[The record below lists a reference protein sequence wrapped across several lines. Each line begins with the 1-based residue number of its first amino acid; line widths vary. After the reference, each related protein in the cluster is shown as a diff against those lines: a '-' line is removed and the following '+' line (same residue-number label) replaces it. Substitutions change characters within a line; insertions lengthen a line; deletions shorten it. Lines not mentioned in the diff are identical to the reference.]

1 MSNKNDTLSSALDG
15 SQLKAYCSL
24 PVHVMECFM
33 QQTDEGFVI
42 LNAAR
47 RIIYI
52 NDAAMDIFANRLGLA
67 IELDALLVD
76 RMPFHARELFA
87 MHVER
92 AFDGQVRAFE
102 VEYRMQNSQEMHWLS
117 VSAFPIRKEEGDG
130 IQAVAL
136 DIHEV
141 TAERQLKKKFE
152 VLQLQRKKEVVGA
165 VIQHMEADRREIATT
180 LHENINQV
188 LTAAKIMLENMPCI
202 SKELECYTQ
211 RVSSIISA
219 SVNELNKL
227 CNNINPDTLNHI
239 SLVSLV
245 EDIVHRVSREKN
257 IAIHFDG
264 SGYLDI
270 LEKNPAHELT
280 MLRIIQE
287 CIYRILTL
295 SNATKVSIV
304 LESLDYNMHVEMV
317 CNDERMQ
324 VPELKKDIAILNL
337 YNRSA
342 HYGGSFRME
351 RPSNREFVIVATIP
365 NHGQV
370 DTRVN

>member
-1 MSNKNDTLSSALDG
+1 MSNKNTSN
-15 SQLKAYCSL
+15 
-24 PVHVMECFM
+24 
-33 QQTDEGFVI
+33 
-42 LNAAR
+42 LN
-47 RIIYI
+47 
-52 NDAAMDIFANRLGLA
+52 NREDDSFSHDNPK
-67 IELDALLVD
+67 IKY
-76 RMPFHARELFA
+76 RHQRE
-87 MHVER
+87 
-92 AFDGQVRAFE
+92 
-102 VEYRMQNSQEMHWLS
+102 
-117 VSAFPIRKEEGDG
+117 I
-130 IQAVAL
+130 
-136 DIHEV
+136 
-141 TAERQLKKKFE
+141 
-152 VLQLQRKKEVVGA
+152 VGA
-165 VIQHMEADRREIATT
+165 VIQHMEADRREIATA

-188 LTAAKIMLENMPCI
+188 LTAAKMMLENMPCI

-211 RVSSIISA
+211 RVSSIIAA

-245 EDIVHRVSREKN
+245 EDIVQRVSREN
-257 IAIHFDG
+257 QMVIHFDG
-264 SGYLDI
+264 SGYLAT

-287 CIYRILTL
+287 SIYRILIS

-304 LESLDYNMHVEMV
+304 LETLDYSMHLEMV

-324 VPELKKDIAILNL
+324 VEELKQDIAILNL

-365 NHGQV
+365 NHEQV